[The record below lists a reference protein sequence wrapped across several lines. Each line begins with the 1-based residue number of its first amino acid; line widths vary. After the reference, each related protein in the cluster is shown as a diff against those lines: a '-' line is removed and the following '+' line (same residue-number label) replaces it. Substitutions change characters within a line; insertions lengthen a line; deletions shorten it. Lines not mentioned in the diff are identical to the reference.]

1 MRLTKDH
8 SEEKEILITEEE
20 LSLCIRRLHLCFVI
34 VNDPSMIFVSHL
46 KPIIMVLLELHC
58 RINFGVSH
66 LKDPVEQILQRF
78 LRYSAKSM
86 SLATIKT
93 FVLGNY
99 SEATELRHSALKLE
113 KECNFKSIKTHFL
126 LFQKWQ
132 KKSFFA
138 QEKSLKL

>member
-46 KPIIMVLLELHC
+46 KPIIMVLLELHV

-99 SEATELRHSALKLE
+99 SEATELRCINFVAILKLE
-113 KECNFKSIKTHFL
+113 TKTSLFNRPKIDKFKKNEI
-126 LFQKWQ
+126 
-132 KKSFFA
+132 
-138 QEKSLKL
+138 

>member
-1 MRLTKDH
+1 MTRLTKDH

-46 KPIIMVLLELHC
+46 KPIIMVLLELHV

-99 SEATELRHSALKLE
+99 SEATELRYINFVAILKLE
-113 KECNFKSIKTHFL
+113 TKTSLFNRPNHFKKNEI
-126 LFQKWQ
+126 
-132 KKSFFA
+132 
-138 QEKSLKL
+138 

>member
-46 KPIIMVLLELHC
+46 KPIIMVLLELHV

-99 SEATELRHSALKLE
+99 SEATELRYINFVAILKLE
-113 KECNFKSIKTHFL
+113 TKTSLFNRPKNFLKKMKFE
-126 LFQKWQ
+126 LFQV
-132 KKSFFA
+132 
-138 QEKSLKL
+138 

>member
-46 KPIIMVLLELHC
+46 KPIIMVLLELHV

-99 SEATELRHSALKLE
+99 SEATELRYINFVAILKLE
-113 KECNFKSIKTHFL
+113 TKTSLFNRPKEFL
-126 LFQKWQ
+126 KKMKFELFQV
-132 KKSFFA
+132 
-138 QEKSLKL
+138 

>member
-46 KPIIMVLLELHC
+46 KPIIMVLLELHV

-99 SEATELRHSALKLE
+99 SEATELRYINFVAILKLE
-113 KECNFKSIKTHFL
+113 T
-126 LFQKWQ
+126 
-132 KKSFFA
+132 
-138 QEKSLKL
+138 EKSLLNRPKNFFKKMKFELFQV

>member
-46 KPIIMVLLELHC
+46 KPIIMVLLELHV

-99 SEATELRHSALKLE
+99 SEATELRYINFVAILKLE
-113 KECNFKSIKTHFL
+113 TKTSLFNRPKKFL
-126 LFQKWQ
+126 
-132 KKSFFA
+132 KK
-138 QEKSLKL
+138 

>member
-46 KPIIMVLLELHC
+46 KPIIMVLLELHV

-99 SEATELRHSALKLE
+99 SEATELRYINFVAILKLE
-113 KECNFKSIKTHFL
+113 TKTSLFNRPKNFFKKMKFE
-126 LFQKWQ
+126 LFQV
-132 KKSFFA
+132 
-138 QEKSLKL
+138 